1 MSYRTLEEKFI
12 ADYEHLEEENSSLRQ
27 KVKELES
34 QLQKDSDGNFI
45 LDTMV
50 NKAGRNKLFD
60 DCMLYYAPR
69 TLDGDKGLEEWAF
82 EYCNDGGEI
91 PTSVSFKEF
100 FDYFIE
106 EFENAWEEKYN
117 EEVDECNEE

>member
-34 QLQKDSDGNFI
+34 QLQKDSGGNFI

-60 DCMLYYAPR
+60 DCTWYYTPD
-69 TLDGDKGLEEWAF
+69 TLNGDKGLEEWAF
-82 EYCNDGGEI
+82 EYCNDGKKI
-91 PTSVSFKEF
+91 PASVSFKEF

-106 EFENAWEEKYN
+106 EFESAWEEKYN

>member
-1 MSYRTLEEKFI
+1 MGYRTLEEKFI
-12 ADYEHLEEENSSLRQ
+12 TDYEHLEEENSSLRQ

-60 DCMLYYAPR
+60 DCTLYYAPR
-69 TLDGDKGLEEWAF
+69 TLDGDKDSKNGRL
-82 EYCNDGGEI
+82 N
-91 PTSVSFKEF
+91 TVMMV
-100 FDYFIE
+100 
-106 EFENAWEEKYN
+106 EKFQLQLVLKN
-117 EEVDECNEE
+117 SLIILLKNSRMPGKRNITRK

>member
-1 MSYRTLEEKFI
+1 MGYRTLEEKFI
-12 ADYEHLEEENSSLRQ
+12 ADYEHLEEENFNLRK
-27 KVKELES
+27 KVEELES

-60 DCMLYYAPR
+60 DCTLCYTPG

-82 EYCNDGGEI
+82 EYCNDGIKI

-100 FDYFIE
+100 FNYFIE
-106 EFENAWEEKYN
+106 EFESAWEKEYN
-117 EEVDECNEE
+117 EEVDKRNE

>member
-1 MSYRTLEEKFI
+1 MGYRTLEEKFI
-12 ADYEHLEEENSSLRQ
+12 ADYEYLEKENSNLRQ
-27 KVKELES
+27 KVEELES
-34 QLQKDSDGNFI
+34 QLQKNSDGNFI

-60 DCMLYYAPR
+60 DYTLYYTPC
-69 TLDGDKGLEEWAF
+69 TLKGNKELKKWAF
-82 EYCNDGGEI
+82 EYCDDGGKI
-91 PTSVSFKEF
+91 PTSVSFEEF

-117 EEVDECNEE
+117 EEVDRCNE

>member
-1 MSYRTLEEKFI
+1 MGYRTLEEKFI

-60 DCMLYYAPR
+60 DCTLYYTPN
-69 TLDGDKGLEEWAF
+69 TLGGDKGLEEWAF
-82 EYCNDGGEI
+82 EYCNDGGKI
-91 PTSVSFKEF
+91 PASVSFKEF
-100 FDYFIE
+100 FDYFEE
-106 EFENAWEEKYN
+106 EFNNAWEEEYDK
-117 EEVDECNEE
+117 EVDERNE

>member
-1 MSYRTLEEKFI
+1 MGYRTLEEKFI
-12 ADYEHLEEENSSLRQ
+12 ADYEYLEKENSNLRQ
-27 KVKELES
+27 KVEKLES
-34 QLQKDSDGNFI
+34 QLQKNNGGNFI

-60 DCMLYYAPR
+60 DCMRYYTPD
-69 TLDGDKGLEEWAF
+69 TLNGDKGLKEWAF
-82 EYCNDGGEI
+82 EYCDDGGKI
-91 PTSVSFKEF
+91 PTSVSFEEF

-117 EEVDECNEE
+117 EEVDKCNE

>member
-27 KVKELES
+27 KVEELES
-34 QLQKDSDGNFI
+34 QLQKDSCGNFI

-60 DCMLYYAPR
+60 DCTCYYTPD
-69 TLDGDKGLEEWAF
+69 TLNGDKGLEEWAF
-82 EYCNDGGEI
+82 EYCNDGKKFQLQLVLKNSLIILLKNSRMPGKRNI
-91 PTSVSFKEF
+91 TRK
-100 FDYFIE
+100 
-106 EFENAWEEKYN
+106 
-117 EEVDECNEE
+117 

>member
-1 MSYRTLEEKFI
+1 MGYRTLEEKFI

-60 DCMLYYAPR
+60 DCTLYYTPG
-69 TLDGDKGLEEWAF
+69 TLGGDKGLEEWAF
-82 EYCNDGGEI
+82 EYCNDGGKI
-91 PTSVSFKEF
+91 PASVSFKEF
-100 FDYFIE
+100 FDYFEE
-106 EFENAWEEKYN
+106 EFESAWEEKYN

>member
-1 MSYRTLEEKFI
+1 MGYRTLEEKFI
-12 ADYEHLEEENSSLRQ
+12 ADYEYLEKENSNLRQ
-27 KVKELES
+27 KVEELES
-34 QLQKDSDGNFI
+34 QLQKNSDGNFI

-60 DCMLYYAPR
+60 NCTLYYTPC
-69 TLDGDKGLEEWAF
+69 TLKGNKEFKKWAF
-82 EYCNDGGEI
+82 EYCDDGGKI
-91 PTSVSFKEF
+91 PTSVSFEEF

-117 EEVDECNEE
+117 EEVDRCNE